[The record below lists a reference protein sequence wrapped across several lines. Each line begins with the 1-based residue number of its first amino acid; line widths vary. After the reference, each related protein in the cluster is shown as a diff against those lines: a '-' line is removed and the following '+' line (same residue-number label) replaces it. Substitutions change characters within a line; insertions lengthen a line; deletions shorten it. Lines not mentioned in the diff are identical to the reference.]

1 MKIGSVLTLELK
13 KTGKKMETYRCKIIE
28 KSEHYLFID
37 YPINEKTKKTTFIP
51 KGTVLKAMFMDERQN
66 LYAFK
71 TEIVAKVKLAV
82 PGIAIK
88 LPGDDLKRIQR
99 REFVRVEAAI
109 DVAIHS
115 KNNSFSPIVTV
126 STDISGGGL
135 SVILPHGK
143 TMEGDGPLD
152 LWLTL
157 DMQSGEYFYINAEAE
172 LVFIKEQ
179 DTHVHTA
186 SLKFINLLKEDQHK
200 IIRFSFE
207 KQREARKKELSI

>member
-1 MKIGSVLTLELK
+1 
-13 KTGKKMETYRCKIIE
+13 
-28 KSEHYLFID
+28 
-37 YPINEKTKKTTFIP
+37 
-51 KGTVLKAMFMDERQN
+51 
-66 LYAFK
+66 
-71 TEIVAKVKLAV
+71 
-82 PGIAIK
+82 
-88 LPGDDLKRIQR
+88 
-99 REFVRVEAAI
+99 
-109 DVAIHS
+109 
-115 KNNSFSPIVTV
+115 
-126 STDISGGGL
+126 
-135 SVILPHGK
+135 
-143 TMEGDGPLD
+143 MEGDGPLD